1 LAQAAGAALRVQDMA
16 QGMTTALQLVN
27 SGPDENAY
35 VAACLSFSQAH
46 RGAAQR
52 TVEAVLP
59 YLNKGAKL

>member
-1 LAQAAGAALRVQDMA
+1 MA

-27 SGPDENAY
+27 SGADENAY
-35 VAACLSFSQAH
+35 VAACLAFSQAH

-59 YLNKGAKL
+59 YLNQNAKR